1 MSFKHDKANQNPN
14 ILDILLSRNS
24 DKIIDPATLIKNVQ
38 NRINNALEKGYQY
51 TRVIDSSE
59 KFLRKN
65 VFRQINMA
73 VLYVDIV
80 GSTKIS
86 MTLPPAKLSI
96 VISSFS
102 QEMSYVI
109 EQFHGY
115 VLKFVGDAV
124 IGYFVENKTNQILAV
139 YNAVACAESMIKVI
153 KQGINPILI
162 EKLGLSEINIKI
174 GIDFGKNVVVRYGA
188 DEKKAFVD
196 LLGPSMNMASKIQ
209 NLTKSNQI
217 IIGQDVY
224 DKLDSYMQEFFLD
237 MTDEMV
243 HPLQHYSNDRD
254 KVYRIYRYKDQK
266 LC

>member
-1 MSFKHDKANQNPN
+1 MSFKHDEERQNPN
-14 ILDILLSRNS
+14 IIDILLSRNS
-24 DKIIDPATLIKNVQ
+24 DKTIDSDTLIKNVQ

-80 GSTKIS
+80 GSTKMS
-86 MTLPPAKLSI
+86 MILPPDKLSI
-96 VISSFS
+96 MISSFS

-124 IGYFVENKTNQILAV
+124 IGYFVEDNTNQIPAV
-139 YNAVACAESMIKVI
+139 YNAVACAESMIKVT
-153 KQGINPILI
+153 KKGINPILN
-162 EKLGLSEINIKI
+162 EKIGLSPISIKI
-174 GIDFGKNVVVRYGA
+174 GIDFGKSVVVRYGA

-196 LLGPSMNMASKIQ
+196 LLGPVMNMASKIQ
-209 NLTKSNQI
+209 NLAKPNQI
-217 IIGQDVY
+217 IVGEEVHA
-224 DKLDSYMQEFFLD
+224 KLDPLVREFFSD
-237 MTDEMV
+237 VT
-243 HPLQHYSNDRD
+243 NDFKDRW
-254 KVYRIYRYKDQK
+254 KFLSKESVQISKLYRYKYE
-266 LC
+266 